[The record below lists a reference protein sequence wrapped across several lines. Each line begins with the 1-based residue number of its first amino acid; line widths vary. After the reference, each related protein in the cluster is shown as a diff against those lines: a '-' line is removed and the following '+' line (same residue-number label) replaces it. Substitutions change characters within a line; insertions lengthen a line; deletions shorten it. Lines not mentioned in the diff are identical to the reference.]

1 MKRFSALFAAATLA
15 LIGASFA
22 AAPAQAH
29 DTVVSTSPAAGDTV
43 EAGIISV
50 AVTFEEPLMQT
61 ATGPGGSSQILV
73 SSADGS
79 SPTSCASIANGNELI
94 AQTEIDTPGTYTA
107 TWRGVAEDGHVIS
120 DSFDFKVENTKG
132 YASSGAV
139 AACPMASGIN
149 ETGVGANPSAS
160 AEPYGVSGSTS
171 DTGTPAP
178 VVATPVNFGGMQPI
192 DGLIYGFA
200 VITLVSVVGGLLVQR
215 NQRRGHEKKLNQD

>member
-1 MKRFSALFAAATLA
+1 MKRFSALFAVATLTI
-15 LIGASFA
+15 IGASFA

-29 DTVVSTSPAAGDTV
+29 DTVVSTSPAAGETV

-73 SSADGS
+73 ASADGS
-79 SPTSCASIANGNELI
+79 SPTSCASIANGNELV

-120 DSFDFKVENTKG
+120 DTFDFKVENTKG

-149 ETGVGANPSAS
+149 ETGVGVEASPSAE
-160 AEPYGVSGSTS
+160 AYGVSGSSS

>member
-73 SSADGS
+73 SSAGGS

-120 DSFDFKVENTKG
+120 DTFDFKVENTKG

-139 AACPMASGIN
+139 AACPMASG
-149 ETGVGANPSAS
+149 VNPSAS
-160 AEPYGVSGSTS
+160 AEPYGVSGSSS